1 MNLDKA
7 RFNMIQQ
14 QIRPWEVLDQRVLD
28 AMRALPRDEFV
39 PEAYRK
45 LAYADT
51 RIPIGEGEL
60 MMTPKVE
67 ARIAQEL
74 RLTSKDKVLE
84 VGTGSG
90 FFTALLASLAG
101 HVHSVELKEELSRT
115 AGERLAEHG
124 ISNVSLEVGDACRG
138 WSAQA
143 PYDAIAVTGSLPV
156 LGEELQHQL
165 TSGGR
170 LFVIVGESPVME
182 ARIITRVGEQDYA
195 TESIFETDLPALE
208 GIEKPEEFML

>member
-1 MNLDKA
+1 MNLEKA

-51 RIPIGEGEL
+51 RIPIGEGQL

-90 FFTALLASLAG
+90 FFTALLASR
-101 HVHSVELKEELSRT
+101 SR
-115 AGERLAEHG
+115 
-124 ISNVSLEVGDACRG
+124 
-138 WSAQA
+138 
-143 PYDAIAVTGSLPV
+143 
-156 LGEELQHQL
+156 L
-165 TSGGR
+165 TSPTPR
-170 LFVIVGESPVME
+170 PNLSTS
-182 ARIITRVGEQDYA
+182 TRVPKVLKTCLREPRKNVR
-195 TESIFETDLPALE
+195 T
-208 GIEKPEEFML
+208 